1 MREITQL
8 PGGRSKNPPTP
19 QSIIEGMRNDN
30 ANYAVF
36 ADYMVRAV
44 HGKYGYAQKAGSKST
59 TFSEFIPIS
68 QEAFA
73 LLLYENGYKNWIWM
87 HDNNASSSEDTEVSN
102 EGPKPGY
109 LCTGVAGGDGEVFT
123 RRNNGWSQAGMQAF
137 NSLYAKVKESRAND
151 NGEFDKHYKNHW
163 RTKHSVSKYKRKR
176 VTETPAIES
185 ICDDLVDPDVIA
197 AV

>member
-1 MREITQL
+1 L
-8 PGGRSKNPPTP
+8 PGGRNKNPPSP
-19 QSIIEGMRNDN
+19 ESVKEQMRNDS
-30 ANYAVF
+30 ATYAEF

-44 HGKYGYAQKAGSKST
+44 HGKSGYAQKAGSKST

-87 HDNNASSSEDTEVSN
+87 HDNNASSSEESEVSN

-109 LCTGVAGGDGEVFT
+109 LYTGVAAGDGEMFT
-123 RRNNGWSQAGMQAF
+123 KRNNGWSKTGMQAF
-137 NSLYAKVKESRAND
+137 NSLYAEVKESRAND
-151 NGEFDKHYKNHW
+151 NGEFDKLYKNHW
-163 RTKHSVSKYKRKR
+163 RTKHSVSKYKRRR

-185 ICDDLVDPDVIA
+185 ICDDLVDPDGRVA